1 MSKIQEQLENLDK
14 RIKQAAEKQ
23 NKWKQEL
30 LKIQKLKDNLEG
42 QNLFKQKK
50 KIGSLNYQKYLVLG
64 RAILENYEYNLVDT
78 PKEIYDKIF
87 QIANTLITNNEDR
100 KLFGF
105 NELSEEFIK
114 DQNDK
119 IKNLKNQRIL
129 EQQKSNNSNQNSNN
143 YQVENSTE
151 NQQNLPTKKRKY
163 TNHKNDANAENN
175 NNTNSENYNKE

>member
-151 NQQNLPTKKRKY
+151 NQQNLTKKIGPK
-163 TNHKNDANAENN
+163 TNKNNDVENN
-175 NNTNSENYNKE
+175 NNNENKE

>member
-1 MSKIQEQLENLDK
+1 MVKYEEL
-14 RIKQAAEKQ
+14 KQMLCKNKQ
-23 NKWKQEL
+23 IPYPRNS
-30 LKIQKLKDNLEG
+30 

-78 PKEIYDKIF
+78 RKEIYDKIL

-114 DQNDK
+114 EQNDK
-119 IKNLKNQRIL
+119 IKNLKNHRIL
-129 EQQKSNNSNQNSNN
+129 EQQKSNNLNQNSNN

-151 NQQNLPTKKRKY
+151 NQQNLTKKIGRK
-163 TNHKNDANAENN
+163 TNKNNDVENN
-175 NNTNSENYNKE
+175 NNNENKE

>member
-143 YQVENSTE
+143 YQVKNSTE
-151 NQQNLPTKKRKY
+151 NQQNLTKKIGRK
-163 TNHKNDANAENN
+163 TNKNNDVENN
-175 NNTNSENYNKE
+175 NNNENKE

>member
-64 RAILENYEYNLVDT
+64 RVILENYEYNLVDT

-119 IKNLKNQRIL
+119 IKNLKNHRIL

-151 NQQNLPTKKRKY
+151 NKQNLTKKRGHK
-163 TNHKNDANAENN
+163 TNKNNDIEDNN
-175 NNTNSENYNKE
+175 NNENKE

>member
-1 MSKIQEQLENLDK
+1 M
-14 RIKQAAEKQ
+14 
-23 NKWKQEL
+23 
-30 LKIQKLKDNLEG
+30 
-42 QNLFKQKK
+42 
-50 KIGSLNYQKYLVLG
+50 LG

-151 NQQNLPTKKRKY
+151 NQQNLTKKIGRK
-163 TNHKNDANAENN
+163 TNKNNDVENN
-175 NNTNSENYNKE
+175 NNNENKE

>member
-78 PKEIYDKIF
+78 PKEIYDKIAPNLDDSHKVLIGYSDKENKNF
-87 QIANTLITNNEDR
+87 TGLIANKILGNYGKPCLILREYNDETWAGSLRSPIDIADR
-100 KLFGF
+100 
-105 NELSEEFIK
+105 I
-114 DQNDK
+114 
-119 IKNLKNQRIL
+119 
-129 EQQKSNNSNQNSNN
+129 NSS
-143 YQVENSTE
+143 
-151 NQQNLPTKKRKY
+151 K
-163 TNHKNDANAENN
+163 
-175 NNTNSENYNKE
+175 

>member
-1 MSKIQEQLENLDK
+1 MSKIQDQIDNLDK

-105 NELSEEFIK
+105 DELSEEVIK
-114 DQNDK
+114 DRNDK
-119 IKNLKNQRIL
+119 IKSLKNQIIL
-129 EQQKSNNSNQNSNN
+129 EQQKNNNSDG
-143 YQVENSTE
+143 NSTE
-151 NQQNLPTKKRKY
+151 NQQNLHTTKRKY
-163 TNHKNDANAENN
+163 TKHKNDANAENN
-175 NNTNSENYNKE
+175 NNTNSENNNKE

>member
-1 MSKIQEQLENLDK
+1 MSKIQEQLENLNK

-64 RAILENYEYNLVDT
+64 RVILENYEYNLVDT
-78 PKEIYDKIF
+78 PKEIYDTIFDIAKI
-87 QIANTLITNNEDR
+87 LITNNEDR

-151 NQQNLPTKKRKY
+151 NQQNLTKKIGRK
-163 TNHKNDANAENN
+163 TNKNNDVENN
-175 NNTNSENYNKE
+175 NNNENKE